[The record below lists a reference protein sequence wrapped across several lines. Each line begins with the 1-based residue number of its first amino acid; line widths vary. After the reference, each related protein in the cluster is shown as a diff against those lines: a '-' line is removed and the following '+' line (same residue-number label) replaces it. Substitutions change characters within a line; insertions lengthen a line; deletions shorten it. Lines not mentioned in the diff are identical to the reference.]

1 MYKRQGGGHTAAE
14 LADCFDIRI
23 VNLSTGVVGSN
34 LSTSTN
40 WTAGSFG
47 GRMNRQFTGDMTI
60 GGRGSNRNWHGKV
73 AGMVVTTL
81 RLGVAMPTDT
91 EISEMVRDPIQWM
104 TDYKVGNAYREPSS
118 SADASSNWS
127 LNNSASSYATQV
139 WLMGDGTN
147 DAFAQIR
154 NQAYASNQNYTP
166 MNMISMVSSDIE
178 TVTISGLT

>member
-1 MYKRQGGGHTAAE
+1 MSKCDCFEKQI
-14 LADCFDIRI
+14 ADCFDIRI
-23 VNLSTGVVGSN
+23 VNLSTGAVGSN

-47 GRMNRQFTGDMTI
+47 GRMNRQFVGDMTI

-81 RLGVAMPTDT
+81 RLGVAMPTTT
-91 EISEMVRDPIQWM
+91 EISMMVRDPIQWM
-104 TDYKVGNAYREPSS
+104 TDYKVGNSYRQPNA
-118 SADASSNWS
+118 SADTSSWA

-147 DAFAQIR
+147 DAYAQIR
-154 NQAYASNQNYTP
+154 NQAYAADQNYTP
-166 MNMISMVSSDIE
+166 MNMVSMVSNDIE
-178 TVTISGLT
+178 TVNISGLT